1 MKKLSINTFKYKRNK
16 YITEIQSIDLLQ
28 RLQQLLSHGFTL
40 YQSFKFLNSY
50 FKYKERTINK
60 KIIQHLQNGATCY
73 DILKIIGYPEL
84 VLLQIKF
91 AENYG
96 NIEEALVDTVQYMKR
111 NLKAK
116 KRLIKTL
123 QYPAALISIFLF
135 ILTILNIT
143 VIPQFQQL
151 YETMNVK
158 LSTFQNLLTLI
169 ITRLPKLTFI
179 FIFISGI
186 AFFITYKFYYYLP
199 IEKKLKSILK
209 IPMINTYYKIYR
221 TYQLSNQLSLF
232 YRNGTSLQQIVH
244 IYRNE
249 QDNDFLKFLGDYLFK
264 EANKGLPLPVI
275 LMNLKCFQNDL
286 IKFIEQ
292 GEKNGKLDIELKLYS
307 QMLLQQFEEKV
318 LKQTKF
324 IQPIIFFILGFFIVS
339 LYLVIMLPMFEL
351 MQTIK

>member
-1 MKKLSINTFKYKRNK
+1 
-16 YITEIQSIDLLQ
+16 
-28 RLQQLLSHGFTL
+28 
-40 YQSFKFLNSY
+40 
-50 FKYKERTINK
+50 
-60 KIIQHLQNGATCY
+60 
-73 DILKIIGYPEL
+73 
-84 VLLQIKF
+84 
-91 AENYG
+91 
-96 NIEEALVDTVQYMKR
+96 MKR

-123 QYPAALISIFLF
+123 QYPVALISIFLF

-169 ITRLPKLTFI
+169 TTRLPKLTFI

-244 IYRNE
+244 IYRND
-249 QDNDFLKFLGDYLFK
+249 QYNDFLKFLCYYHFK
-264 EANKGLPLPVI
+264 EANKVLPLTFI

-292 GEKNGKLDIELKLYS
+292 GEKNEKLDIELKLYS

-324 IQPIIFFILGFFIVS
+324 IQPIIFFILGIFIVS

>member
-16 YITEIQSIDLLQ
+16 YLTEIQSIDLLQ

-123 QYPAALISIFLF
+123 QYPVALISIFLF

-209 IPMINTYYKIYR
+209 IPMINTYYKYIELINFPINFLYF
-221 TYQLSNQLSLF
+221 TEMVQVFNKLSV
-232 YRNGTSLQQIVH
+232 YIVMSK
-244 IYRNE
+244 ITIFLNFWVII
-249 QDNDFLKFLGDYLFK
+249 FLKK
-264 EANKGLPLPVI
+264 
-275 LMNLKCFQNDL
+275 L
-286 IKFIEQ
+286 IK
-292 GEKNGKLDIELKLYS
+292 GSRYLLY
-307 QMLLQQFEEKV
+307 
-318 LKQTKF
+318 
-324 IQPIIFFILGFFIVS
+324 
-339 LYLVIMLPMFEL
+339 
-351 MQTIK
+351 

>member
-1 MKKLSINTFKYKRNK
+1 
-16 YITEIQSIDLLQ
+16 
-28 RLQQLLSHGFTL
+28 
-40 YQSFKFLNSY
+40 
-50 FKYKERTINK
+50 
-60 KIIQHLQNGATCY
+60 
-73 DILKIIGYPEL
+73 
-84 VLLQIKF
+84 
-91 AENYG
+91 
-96 NIEEALVDTVQYMKR
+96 MKR

-209 IPMINTYYKIYR
+209 IPMINTYYKIYI
-221 TYQLSNQLSLF
+221 TYQLSNHVSFF
-232 YRNGTSLQQIVH
+232 YSNVTIVQQIVL
-244 IYRNE
+244 IYRYE
-249 QDNDFLKFLGDYLFK
+249 QYNDFLKFLGDYLFK
-264 EANKGLPLPVI
+264 EANKGLSLPVI

-324 IQPIIFFILGFFIVS
+324 IQPIIFFILGIFIVS

>member
-16 YITEIQSIDLLQ
+16 YLTEIQSINLLQ
-28 RLQQLLSHGFTL
+28 RLHQLLSHGFTL

-50 FKYKERTINK
+50 FKYKERTINE

-73 DILKIIGYPEL
+73 DILKMIGYPEL

-96 NIEEALVDTVQYMKR
+96 NIDEALVDTVQYMKR

-123 QYPAALISIFLF
+123 QYPVALISIFLF

-169 ITRLPKLTFI
+169 ITLLPKLTFI
-179 FIFISGI
+179 FIFMSGI
-186 AFFITYKFYYYLP
+186 AFF
-199 IEKKLKSILK
+199 
-209 IPMINTYYKIYR
+209 
-221 TYQLSNQLSLF
+221 
-232 YRNGTSLQQIVH
+232 
-244 IYRNE
+244 
-249 QDNDFLKFLGDYLFK
+249 
-264 EANKGLPLPVI
+264 
-275 LMNLKCFQNDL
+275 
-286 IKFIEQ
+286 
-292 GEKNGKLDIELKLYS
+292 
-307 QMLLQQFEEKV
+307 
-318 LKQTKF
+318 
-324 IQPIIFFILGFFIVS
+324 
-339 LYLVIMLPMFEL
+339 
-351 MQTIK
+351 